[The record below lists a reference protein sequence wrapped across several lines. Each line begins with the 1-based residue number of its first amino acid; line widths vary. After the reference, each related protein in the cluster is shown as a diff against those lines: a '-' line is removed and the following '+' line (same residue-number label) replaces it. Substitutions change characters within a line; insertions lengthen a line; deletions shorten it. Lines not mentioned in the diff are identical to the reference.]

1 MKPFSNFGGRPE
13 RSVMQRPA
21 MFEALENRTLFS
33 LLGIAIDLPVQ
44 SFDATGTVA
53 YTYDALADE
62 GTFTAD
68 ATPLAIVLT
77 TTSGVDIVLPPR
89 DFDMS
94 FRVDG
99 AGNVIGG
106 VTGHDL
112 IIEGSISVDTDGDT
126 VDDLFLSG
134 VLLTGEISQFGYLDT
149 GTTTDQYDFR
159 FIATGGGLVDEGY
172 FDNRDIGIRMVSA
185 NSSFVGDFTQD
196 FTGLS
201 QGQVGSIDQLVVA
214 EPSSISGLVWLDF
227 NDDGEVNFGESAI
240 EGVTIELLDDQGN
253 VIDTT
258 VTDADGVYA
267 FTDLEA
273 GTYTVREVQPLGYL
287 DGQDVV
293 GSEGGVLS
301 NDQVSNITL
310 AAGVD
315 AINYNFGERLEGEG
329 AVTSGQTATIGFWQN
344 KNGQALITS
353 LNGSESSTQFG
364 DWLAATFPNIYGAL
378 AGDNDLTGATNT
390 EVASFYRDIFK
401 AKKVKDSGPA
411 KVDPQAMAVAIAIY
425 VTNESLAGT
434 VAQSYGFVTSANGV
448 GGMLFNVGDSGAAF
462 GVADNT
468 DLTVMDIML
477 AVDDQAVLGVLYDG
491 DAFLRQLANE
501 VLTAI
506 NEQGDI

>member
-1 MKPFSNFGGRPE
+1 MKLLRKFGKGLGR
-13 RSVMQRPA
+13 SAMQRPG

-89 DFDMS
+89 DFNLS

-99 AGNVIGG
+99 SGNVLGG
-106 VTGHDL
+106 VAGDDL
-112 IIEGSISVDTDGDT
+112 VVEGTISVDTNGDT

-159 FIATGGGLVDEGY
+159 FTPTGGGLVTEGY

-185 NSSFVGDFTQD
+185 NSSFVGDFTQN
-196 FTGLS
+196 FNGLS
-201 QGQVGSIDQLVVA
+201 QGQLGSIDQLVTA

-240 EGVTIELLDDQGN
+240 EGVTVELLDDQGN

-267 FTDLEA
+267 FTNLDA
-273 GTYTVREVQPLGYL
+273 GTYTVREVQPLGYN
-287 DGQDVV
+287 DGKDVV
-293 GSEGGVLS
+293 GTEGGVLS

-315 AINYNFGERLEGEG
+315 AINYNFGEGS
-329 AVTSGQTATIGFWQN
+329 VTPGQTATIGFWQN
-344 KNGQALITS
+344 KNGQALIKS

-378 AGDNDLTGATNT
+378 AGANDLTGATNA
-390 EVASFYRDIFK
+390 EVASFYRDIFR
-401 AKKVKDSGPA
+401 AKKVKGSGPA

-434 VAQSYGFVTSANGV
+434 VAQSYGFITSANGV
-448 GGMLFNVGDSGAAF
+448 GGMLFNVGSSGAAF

-468 DLTVMDIML
+468 DLTVIDIML